1 MVHNYSLARNIAV
14 FVSYALNGQD
24 LPSLFDTYPGMF
36 DEYTPKVSKGP
47 APWEFYKEQMLDFAD
62 KHNKKR
68 GEKKLNDN

>member
-24 LPSLFDTYPGMF
+24 LPSLYDTYPGMF

-47 APWEFYKEQMLDFAD
+47 APWEFYKE
-62 KHNKKR
+62 
-68 GEKKLNDN
+68 